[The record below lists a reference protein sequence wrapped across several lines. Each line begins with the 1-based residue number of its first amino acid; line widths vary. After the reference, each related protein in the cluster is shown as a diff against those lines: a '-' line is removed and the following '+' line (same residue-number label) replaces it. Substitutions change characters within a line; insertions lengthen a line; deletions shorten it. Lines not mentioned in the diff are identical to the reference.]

1 MKKYIPYAEDTQYL
15 IEDIIEGE
23 KSYPINKQKHVGVEL
38 ECFLP
43 RNLSREMLVY
53 EFINNGIE
61 SGLDVKGDGSINP
74 PSGYRGHE
82 IAITAPEKDI
92 VKKVTKACQILKKL
106 KGGVNKTCGLH
117 VHLDTRTR
125 NKEKVYKILVDKLPT
140 LSKMVAKHRLKN
152 RYCVPNGP
160 YNTTVDHDYS
170 YEPTYDYEPSFPEM
184 GGKYNAINGCT
195 EYDTVEVRLHE
206 GTLDNKKINKW
217 IKTLTKIVNKA
228 A

>member
-1 MKKYIPYAEDTQYL
+1 MKKYLPYAEDTQYL
-15 IEDIIEGE
+15 IEDISEGE
-23 KSYPINKQKHVGVEL
+23 RSYPINRQKHVGVEL

-43 RNLSREMLVY
+43 RSLSREALIY
-53 EFINNGIE
+53 EFINHGIE
-61 SGLDVKGDGSINP
+61 TGLDVKGDGSIDP
-74 PSGYRGHE
+74 PAGYRGHE

-92 VKKVTKACQILKKL
+92 VAKVCKILKKL

-125 NKEKVYKILVDKLPT
+125 DKEAVYKTLVDKLPT

-152 RYCVPNGP
+152 RYCILNSSISRSMINEYDEAPDM
-160 YNTTVDHDYS
+160 YHYS
-170 YEPTYDYEPSFPEM
+170 DM

>member
-1 MKKYIPYAEDTQYL
+1 MKKYIPYEIFEQIKYK
-15 IEDIIEGE
+15 IEGIMDGDE
-23 KSYPINKQKHVGVEL
+23 SYPRAKSKHVGVEL

-43 RNLSREMLVY
+43 NKISREALVY

-61 SGLDVKGDGSINP
+61 TGLDVKGDGSINP

-92 VKKVTKACQILKKL
+92 VKKVTKVCQILKKL
-106 KGGVNKTCGLH
+106 KGSVNKSCGLH

-125 NKEKVYKILVDKLPT
+125 DKEKVYKSLVDKLPT

-170 YEPTYDYEPSFPEM
+170 YEPTYEYEPNM

>member
-1 MKKYIPYAEDTQYL
+1 MKKYIPYSDDTQDA
-15 IEDIIEGE
+15 IEDIMNCGR
-23 KSYPINKQKHVGVEL
+23 SYPINKQKHVGVEL

-43 RNLSREMLVY
+43 RTITSERLVF
-53 EFINNGIE
+53 EFLNSGIDQ
-61 SGLDVKGDGSINP
+61 GIDVKGDGSISP

-92 VKKVTKACQILKKL
+92 VKKVTKVCQILKKL

-125 NKEKVYKILVDKLPT
+125 NKEAVYKTLVDKLPT
-140 LSKMVAKHRLKN
+140 LSKMVAKHRLTN
-152 RYCVPNGP
+152 RYCIPNQP
-160 YNTTVDHDYS
+160 QIERVVNS
-170 YEPTYDYEPSFPEM
+170 YDPGYDEFDIEM

-195 EYDTVEVRLHE
+195 EYNTVEVRLHE